1 MAAFRVFIGLYA
13 ILQLPRRLLVDR
25 FGARQVF
32 EKARDAHLIA
42 GVYCPNSTFAKRYQS
57 LGYQFMTLSN
67 DKAMI
72 REAARTI
79 LGQMA

>member
-1 MAAFRVFIGLYA
+1 MRFHNY
-13 ILQLPRRLLVDR
+13 LVDFSSTDLER
-25 FGARQVF
+25 AGYSKKAHDAR
-32 EKARDAHLIA
+32 LIA